1 MDQLKSG
8 LRIWLQI
15 TDWVFKIFLVRVLSG
30 NRKMALESQTVWRV
44 FFILLLF
51 LMKTSTERDAISF
64 AEGFSIV
71 AIVLIISIKY
81 METALH

>member
-8 LRIWLQI
+8 LRIRLQI
-15 TDWVFKIFLVRVLSG
+15 TDWVFKIFLIRLLSG

-51 LMKTSTERDAISF
+51 LKKTSTERDTISF
-64 AEGFSIV
+64 AAGFSIV

-81 METALH
+81 METALY